1 MEVPMKFKLFS
12 AVSLI
17 VFLFAACTLSRVEAG
32 EPSGRTSIKTD
43 ANGYTRELEELGF
56 HVFPEPVKLPS
67 FVLKGLNGDSISSGD
82 FAGTVTLLNFW
93 ATWCPPCRKEMPAIE
108 RLQESMKGFNF
119 RIVAVNVAEKNQT
132 VQKFMDSSGY
142 TFPIYLDE
150 RGAVGAVFANQGI
163 PTTYLLDD
171 SGMIIAGVVGA
182 YEFDNE
188 KIVRILQELSK

>member
-1 MEVPMKFKLFS
+1 MEAAMKFKLFS
-12 AVSLI
+12 AIALL
-17 VFLFAACTLSRVEAG
+17 VFLFSACTLSRAEAG
-32 EPSGRTSIKTD
+32 EPSGRSSVKPA
-43 ANGYTRELEELGF
+43 ANGYARELEELGF

-67 FVLKGLNGDSISSGD
+67 FILKGLDGTSLSSDD
-82 FAGTVTLLNFW
+82 FAGTATLLNFW

-108 RLQESMKGFNF
+108 RLQESMKGYNF
-119 RIVAVNVAEKNQT
+119 RIVAVNVAEKKQT
-132 VQKFMDSSGY
+132 VQKFMESSGY

-150 RGAVGAVFANQGI
+150 RGAVGATFANQGI
-163 PTTYLLDD
+163 PTTYILDK